1 MLVRSVEKHKKEDEN
16 NCLKKIH
23 CRAFM
28 VIITISG
35 TPGSGKSTVAKL
47 LEEKLQVKYIYSGMI
62 FRKLAEKHKMSLEDF
77 GKFCEQDPLVDK
89 ELDYQQ
95 LIILEKGD
103 VILEGRLAGW
113 IAHLNNIDA
122 FKIMIDTD
130 IDIRASRIV
139 KREDGDV
146 EKRKHEIIKREKSEN
161 LRYKK
166 YYDVDLKDVSIYD
179 MVIDSGDK
187 TAEEVCEII
196 VKKMKQ

>member
-1 MLVRSVEKHKKEDEN
+1 
-16 NCLKKIH
+16 
-23 CRAFM
+23 M
-28 VIITISG
+28 VIVTISG

-47 LEEKLQVKYIYSGMI
+47 LEEKLGIKYIYSGMI
-62 FRKLAEKHKMSLEDF
+62 FRKLAEKHKISLEDF
-77 GKFCEQDPLVDK
+77 GKFCEQDPMVDK

-130 IDIRASRIV
+130 IEIRASRIV

-146 EKRKHEIIKREKSEN
+146 EKRKQEIIKREKSEN
-161 LRYKK
+161 IRYKK
-166 YYDVDLKDVSIYD
+166 YYDIDLKDDSIYD
-179 MVIDSGDK
+179 IVIDSGDK

>member
-1 MLVRSVEKHKKEDEN
+1 
-16 NCLKKIH
+16 
-23 CRAFM
+23 M
-28 VIITISG
+28 VVITISG
-35 TPGSGKSTVAKL
+35 TPGSGKSTIAKL
-47 LEEKLQVKYIYSGMI
+47 LEDKLGMTYVYSGMI
-62 FRKLAEKHKMSLEDF
+62 FRKLADKHKMNLEEF
-77 GKFCEQDPLVDK
+77 GSFCEQNPMIDK

-139 KREDGDV
+139 KRENGDV
-146 EKRKHEIIKREKSEN
+146 EKRKREIIKREKSEN

-166 YYDVDLKDVSIYD
+166 YYNIDLKDNSIYD
-179 MVIDSGDK
+179 IVIDSGDK

-196 VKKMKQ
+196 VKKMK